1 MVTPSRL
8 KKNSLRALRITAA
21 SDRSSIRAKRD
32 IFSAS
37 SLSTRILYVFIF
49 FSIFGHTKKVSRF
62 HVKKIFDFFSKSIFC
77 STKNKKFMNTKKIGR
92 PKKIERFVHKSFKLP
107 PELADALEEFA
118 DRSGEQ
124 KSYIIRKA
132 LMEYMSKHA
141 QELDE
146 LDAALKFIKRN
157 KED

>member
-1 MVTPSRL
+1 
-8 KKNSLRALRITAA
+8 
-21 SDRSSIRAKRD
+21 
-32 IFSAS
+32 
-37 SLSTRILYVFIF
+37 
-49 FSIFGHTKKVSRF
+49 
-62 HVKKIFDFFSKSIFC
+62 
-77 STKNKKFMNTKKIGR
+77 MNTKKIGR
-92 PKKIERFVHKSFKLP
+92 PKKTERFVHKSFKLP

-118 DRSGEQ
+118 NRSGEQ

-157 KED
+157 RED